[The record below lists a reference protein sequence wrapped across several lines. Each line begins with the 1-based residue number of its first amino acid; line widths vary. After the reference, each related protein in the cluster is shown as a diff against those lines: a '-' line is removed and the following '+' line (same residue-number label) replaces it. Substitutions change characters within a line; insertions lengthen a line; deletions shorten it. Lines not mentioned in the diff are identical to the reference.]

1 MMTALTDLENELRG
15 PLAASGVLV
24 EQESADLLRMV
35 RSTRQ
40 QERADLNAAI
50 DQVIGALPWPLR
62 APAKRIMFGDL
73 LD

>member
-1 MMTALTDLENELRG
+1 MTAGTDLENELRA

-24 EQESADLLRMV
+24 EQESADILRMF
-35 RSTRQ
+35 SSARQ

-50 DQVIGALPWPLR
+50 DQVIGALPRPLR